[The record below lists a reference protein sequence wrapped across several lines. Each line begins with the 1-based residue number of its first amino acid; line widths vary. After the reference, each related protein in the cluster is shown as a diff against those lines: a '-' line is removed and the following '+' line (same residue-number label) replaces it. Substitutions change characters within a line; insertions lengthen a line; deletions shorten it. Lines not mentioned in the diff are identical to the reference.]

1 MFHCCGKGSIPGPET
16 FTCPKCR
23 KRKKE
28 GKKTQIPCVGVAA
41 DQAFGEGENLSNSEL
56 RGYGEGVLQNITKR
70 LDVVVVIPGQVW
82 VLGVSS

>member
-1 MFHCCGKGSIPGPET
+1 M
-16 FTCPKCR
+16 
-23 KRKKE
+23 
-28 GKKTQIPCVGVAA
+28 GVAA

-56 RGYGEGVLQNITKR
+56 RGYGEGGLQNITKR